1 MTDFEKEIL
10 RGSEPLHQFFEELT
24 KAGYRLGRTKADA
37 MKRLLQFCGSDL
49 ESLSI
54 GDRNNLYFELA
65 YFSVFGARG
74 SQPVS
79 PFSLLIY
86 GTTRHEA
93 RWATKAFGS
102 YTIPNLNEATKLQQ
116 DARKIIDELIEEG
129 STSIRLPA
137 SEFELGKDPKRRVG
151 YLRVVH
157 DHPRNAFLYHFIPLV
172 FALATWIKR
181 CKRDGC
187 TRRYLAVRQ
196 KQLYCSLRCQS
207 RIATQRYRKKRGHH

>member
-1 MTDFEKEIL
+1 MMSSAVYRFRAMPPPSVGWNPNSRLDL
-10 RGSEPLHQFFEELT
+10 VYRGQ
-24 KAGYRLGRTKADA
+24 
-37 MKRLLQFCGSDL
+37 
-49 ESLSI
+49 
-54 GDRNNLYFELA
+54 
-65 YFSVFGARG
+65 
-74 SQPVS
+74 VS
-79 PFSLLIY
+79 
-86 GTTRHEA
+86 TTRHEA